1 MRLRSIL
8 IPVAVLIGSFLF
20 FISLGIAA
28 VSTDVLKS
36 LSDKLDRWDVEE
48 AWSEANGLLAKD
60 PKDPKL
66 LELVS
71 QSAFYRGDYQESL
84 KLMKSALELEEEEK
98 RKGFI
103 LFLEGTIGVTQSL
116 KRYESSH
123 FSISLD
129 EKQDGILVDYIIDG
143 MEKTYRFMGEHY
155 GFTPKEKI
163 RIEVFPD
170 TKAFFYASS
179 LSARDIE
186 VTGAVGIT
194 QFNKLMVLSPRALVH
209 GYRWLDAISHEYM
222 HYLIIKLT
230 ANKAPIWFHEGLA
243 KYSETKWRNG
253 SSYLSL
259 LYETLLS
266 RALAEG
272 RLIRFEQME
281 PSLVKLETPDDVQ
294 LAYAQAASAIEFIIA
309 KVGHEGLR
317 EIMRQMATSNTGG
330 ASDSI
335 KGVMGLEFNEFEKE
349 WKDFLA
355 SKDLKGVDGV
365 NVRRL
370 KIKGGLADEERL
382 DLEEIKSMVARN
394 RAHLGDQLKERG
406 RAGAAV
412 IEYRRALTE
421 NPNSVSILNKLSS
434 VLIAMDREKEALELV
449 VRARDLS
456 PDHPTAY
463 AYLGKIYLKQKNFK
477 PAMESFQDSIQVNP
491 FNREVHLGLAEAY
504 ESLGDKRS
512 GQKEREIAE
521 KLRTQ

>member
-8 IPVAVLIGSFLF
+8 IALTMLICSCLFLF
-20 FISLGIAA
+20 SQGIAA
-28 VSTDVLKS
+28 VSSEILKA
-36 LSDKLDRWDVEE
+36 LSDKIDRWDVEE
-48 AWSEANGLLAKD
+48 AWSEVNGLLTKD

-66 LELVS
+66 LELAS

-84 KLMKSALELEEEEK
+84 KMMKSALELEEKEK
-98 RKGFI
+98 RKGFV
-103 LFLEGTIGVTQSL
+103 LFLEGTIGATQPL
-116 KRYESSH
+116 KRYESPH

-129 EKQDGILVDYIIDG
+129 EKQDGILADYIIDG
-143 MEKTYRFMGEHY
+143 MEKTYRHMAEHY

-163 RIEVFPD
+163 RVEVFPD
-170 TKAFFYASS
+170 TKAFYYASS

-222 HYLIIKLT
+222 HYLIVRLT

-243 KYSETKWRNG
+243 KYSETKWRSG
-253 SSYLSL
+253 SSYLSP

-272 RLIRFEQME
+272 RLIKFEQME

-294 LAYAQAASAIEFIIA
+294 LAYAQAASAIEFIVT
-309 KVGHEGLR
+309 KVGHQGLQ
-317 EIMRQMATSNTGG
+317 EIMRQMATSDTGG

-335 KGVMGLEFNEFEKE
+335 RAVMGLEFNEFEKD
-349 WKDFLA
+349 WKDFLV
-355 SKDLKGVDGV
+355 SKNLKSVDGM
-365 NVRRL
+365 NVRRM
-370 KIKGGLADEERL
+370 KVKGGLADEERL

-406 RAGAAV
+406 RVGAAV

-421 NPNSVSILNKLSS
+421 NPNSVPILNKLSS
-434 VLIAMDREKEALELV
+434 VLIDMDRKKEAVELLI
-449 VRARDLS
+449 RARDFS

-463 AYLGKIYLKQKNFK
+463 AYLGKIYLKQKELK
-477 PAMESFQDSIQVNP
+477 SALESFEDSIQINP
-491 FNREVHLGLAEAY
+491 FNPDVHLGLAEAY
-504 ESLGDKRS
+504 ETLGDKIN
-512 GQKEREIAE
+512 GQKEREIAK

>member
-1 MRLRSIL
+1 MKPRTTVLFIL
-8 IPVAVLIGSFLF
+8 MFAFFSFFLF
-20 FISLGIAA
+20 SQGIAA
-28 VSTDVLKS
+28 LSSEALQS
-36 LSDKLDRWDVEE
+36 LSEKLERWDMDE
-48 AWSEANGLLAKD
+48 AWSEAKDLLTKN

-66 LELVS
+66 LELAS

-84 KLMKSALELEEEEK
+84 KLMKSSLELEEDQK
-98 RKGFI
+98 RKSFV
-103 LFLEGTIGVTQSL
+103 LFLEGTIGVTQPL

-129 EKQDGILVDYIIDG
+129 EKQDGILADYITDSL
-143 MEKTYRFMGEHY
+143 EKTYRVMADHY
-155 GFTPKEKI
+155 GFTPGEKI
-163 RIEVFPD
+163 RVEVFPD

-186 VTGAVGIT
+186 VTGAVGVA

-243 KYSETKWRNG
+243 KYDETRWRNG
-253 SSYLSL
+253 SSYLSP

-266 RALAEG
+266 RAQAEG

-294 LAYAQAASAIEFIIA
+294 LAYAQAASAIDFIIA
-309 KVGHEGLR
+309 KIGHDGLR
-317 EIMRQMATSNTGG
+317 EIMRRMTTVAGG
-330 ASDSI
+330 AGGSI
-335 KGVMGLEFNEFEKE
+335 KAVMGVEFIEFEKN

-355 SKDLKGVDGV
+355 SKNLKEVDGV

-406 RAGAAV
+406 RLGAAV
-412 IEYRRALTE
+412 IEYRRALAE
-421 NPNSVSILNKLSS
+421 NPNSVPILNKLSS
-434 VLIAMDREKEALELV
+434 VLIGLDQEKEARELLI
-449 VRARDLS
+449 RARDLS
-456 PDHPTAY
+456 PDHPTVY
-463 AYLGKIYLKQKNFK
+463 TYLGKIYLKQKDLK
-477 PAMESFQDSIQVNP
+477 SAMESFQTVIQINP
-491 FNREVHLGLAEAY
+491 FNLEAHLGLAEAY
-504 ESLGDKRS
+504 EMLGEKERGS
-512 GQKEREIAE
+512 KEREVAK
-521 KLRTQ
+521 KLMR